1 MSLIYITLSIIF
13 GYIIGSIPTA
23 LIIGKITKGIDI
35 REYGSKNSGATNAG
49 RILGRKYFFIV
60 TIIDA
65 IKCILGM
72 LFSYILFVS
81 IFNKFDISPKEY
93 TLAVSCA
100 GTFAMIGHCYPVFAG
115 FRGGKGVATALG
127 YIFLSSPLCGIGV
140 VIVFAIVS
148 LKSKYISLG
157 SICASIFTI
166 LYTWIIFFIFK
177 ENYPI
182 MGLNLVNSLGFS
194 IVTTIFA
201 LTVILKHIP
210 NIKRLINKCENKIN
224 F

>member
-1 MSLIYITLSIIF
+1 MSLIYIFISIIF
-13 GYIIGSIPTA
+13 GYIMGSIPTA
-23 LIIGKITKGIDI
+23 LIIGKISKGIDI
-35 REYGSKNSGATNAG
+35 REFGSKNSGATNAG

-72 LFSYILFVS
+72 LLSYVLYILF
-81 IFNKFDISPKEY
+81 FYKFEISNNEY
-93 TLAVSCA
+93 TLAISCA
-100 GTFAMIGHCYPVFAG
+100 GTFAMIGHCYPIFAD

-127 YIFLSSPLCGIGV
+127 YLFLTTPLCGLGV
-140 VIVFAIVS
+140 VIIFAFVS

-157 SICASIFTI
+157 SIIGSIFTI

-177 ENYPI
+177 ENYTI
-182 MGLNLVNSLGFS
+182 MCLNLVNSLGFA
-194 IVTTIFA
+194 IITTLFA

>member
-1 MSLIYITLSIIF
+1 MSYIFILISIIF

-23 LIIGKITKGIDI
+23 LIIGKFKKGIDI
-35 REYGSKNSGATNAG
+35 REHGSKNSGATNAG

-60 TIIDA
+60 MIIDA
-65 IKCILGM
+65 IKCIIGI
-72 LFSYILFVS
+72 LFSYILFII
-81 IFNKFDISPKEY
+81 IFKKYDISVNDY
-93 TLAVSCA
+93 TLALTCA
-100 GTFAMIGHCYPVFAG
+100 GTFAMIGHCYPIFAG

-127 YIFLSSPLCGIGV
+127 YILITSPICALGV
-140 VIVFAIVS
+140 IITFTIVS

-157 SICASIFTI
+157 SICGSIFTI
-166 LYTWIIFFIFK
+166 IYTWVIYFIFG
-177 ENYPI
+177 ENYSLLFL
-182 MGLNLVNSLGFS
+182 GLNNSIGFC
-194 IVTTIFA
+194 IITTIFA